1 MQQREKCK
9 KINTS
14 KIFQKIKW
22 WRSKLEN
29 VSAGVLQSLTLLL
42 RSPLLYHCSPS
53 IALHHDEDDDD
64 HGEEDGG
71 DHGKDSDGDDND
83 EEDGDDNDKHAKDG
97 DDDDIF
103 LLQAPLSLFA
113 PHCFAYHYKYLIG
126 HNFELTGALIDFTRY
141 LSLYLGEGGR
151 R

>member
-1 MQQREKCK
+1 M
-9 KINTS
+9 
-14 KIFQKIKW
+14 
-22 WRSKLEN
+22 
-29 VSAGVLQSLTLLL
+29 
-42 RSPLLYHCSPS
+42 
-53 IALHHDEDDDD
+53 HHDEDDDD

-141 LSLYLGEGGR
+141 LSLYLRGGGKR
-151 R
+151 

>member
-14 KIFQKIKW
+14 KIFQKIER

-53 IALHHDEDDDD
+53 IALHHDED
-64 HGEEDGG
+64 EKDGD
-71 DHGKDSDGDDND
+71 DHGKDSDGDDHD
-83 EEDGDDNDKHAKDG
+83 EEDGDDHDKHAKDG

>member
-42 RSPLLYHCSPS
+42 RSLLYHCSPS
-53 IALHHDEDDDD
+53 IALHHDED
-64 HGEEDGG
+64 EKDGD
-71 DHGKDSDGDDND
+71 DHGKDSDGDDHD

>member
-1 MQQREKCK
+1 MQQRKKCK

-14 KIFQKIKW
+14 KIFQKIKC

-42 RSPLLYHCSPS
+42 RSPLLYHWSPS

-64 HGEEDGG
+64 Y
-71 DHGKDSDGDDND
+71 GKDSDGDDH
-83 EEDGDDNDKHAKDG
+83 EEHAEDGDDDV
-97 DDDDIF
+97 IF
-103 LLQAPLSLFA
+103 LLRSPFSLFA

-126 HNFELTGALIDFTRY
+126 HKGAGTFHSAGQSI
-141 LSLYLGEGGR
+141 GR
-151 R
+151 